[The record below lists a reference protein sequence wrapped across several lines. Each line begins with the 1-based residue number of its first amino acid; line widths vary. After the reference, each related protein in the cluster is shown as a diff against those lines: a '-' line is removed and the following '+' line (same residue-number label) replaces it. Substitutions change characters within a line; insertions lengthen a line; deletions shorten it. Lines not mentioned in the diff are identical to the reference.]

1 MHSMHGP
8 KNYLGPNSQDLY
20 SPNMMYDT
28 YICQSCHKIRVPAST
43 IFTTTARMS
52 LDLLPHVKFIR
63 TLCTDNHAL
72 FYGVMNNMNFNDE
85 IYYNIK
91 KIGNLIS
98 LHS

>member
-1 MHSMHGP
+1 MSQN
-8 KNYLGPNSQDLY
+8 KEYLRPQFL
-20 SPNMMYDT
+20 PP
-28 YICQSCHKIRVPAST
+28 QREL
-43 IFTTTARMS
+43 S

-91 KIGNLIS
+91 KKLET
-98 LHS
+98 

>member
-1 MHSMHGP
+1 MHGL
-8 KNYLGPNSQDLY
+8 KNYLGSNSQDLY
-20 SPNMMYDT
+20 SQNMTYDT
-28 YICQSCHKIRVPAST
+28 YICQSCHKIRVLRPQ
-43 IFTTTARMS
+43 FLPPQRELS

-91 KIGNLIS
+91 KKLET
-98 LHS
+98 